1 MKLSTSTNILF
12 ERENGEHIEQAK
24 AIELCAKA
32 GYKILDFCFHDLITY
47 KSPFLEEKWEKY
59 IDLMIETA
67 NKNNIC
73 FGQSHAIVYDFC
85 RQDIDHEFL
94 DKIMRR
100 CIVSAGKMG
109 IHTVVV
115 HPSTDRSTAKIT
127 ETSKRKN
134 IEYLSK
140 LTELA
145 EKHATQVA
153 IENMWDYHIAPLKN
167 YASTAEEV
175 VDLADSVQGLGICWD
190 AEHAAIMKQNQKQSL
205 ELIGDRLT
213 STHISDYT
221 NTEDIHL
228 LPYMGKT
235 DWPDIMGALAH
246 INYKGEFNFE
256 IHRYLTKMPMS
267 AVPAALE
274 LSVKVGEQLIEMYN
288 EFQKHLKK

>member
-24 AIELCAKA
+24 TIELCAKA
-32 GYKILDFCFHDLITY
+32 GYEILDFCFHDLITY
-47 KSPFLEEKWEKY
+47 KSPFLTDDWEKY

-67 NKNNIC
+67 QKNKIN

-85 RQDIDHEFL
+85 RPDVDHEFL

-109 IHTVVV
+109 IHTVVL
-115 HPSTDRSTAKIT
+115 HPSTDRSNAKIT
-127 ETSKRKN
+127 ETSKKRN
-134 IEYLSK
+134 VEYLSK

-145 EKHATQVA
+145 DKHGTQIAV
-153 IENMWDYHIAPLKN
+153 ENMWDYHIAPLKN
-167 YASTAEEV
+167 YASTAEELV
-175 VDLADSVQGLGICWD
+175 ELADSVEGLGICWD
-190 AEHAAIMKQNQKQSL
+190 EEHAAIMKQNQKQSL

-221 NTEDIHL
+221 NVEDIHL

-235 DWPDIMGALAH
+235 DWNEIMGALAH
-246 INYKGEFNFE
+246 INYKGDFNFE

-274 LSVKVGEQLIEMYN
+274 LSVQVG
-288 EFQKHLKK
+288 KHLIGLYDEFCKESKS